1 MSFGVVSV
9 TAETD
14 CSLTVPLSVTAVSGK
29 TAFGR
34 SLDRR
39 DRCLDDMLKNETL
52 MFNIYRGN
60 INLLSLF
67 VLFSFLCCLSLVSY
81 DRKLVEKIIHR

>member
-1 MSFGVVSV
+1 MDSNWEYVHFRFRLRLYGCKCAMSFGVVSV

-34 SLDRR
+34 SLDRW
-39 DRCLDDMLKNETL
+39 DRCLNE
-52 MFNIYRGN
+52 
-60 INLLSLF
+60 
-67 VLFSFLCCLSLVSY
+67 LVRY
-81 DRKLVEKIIHR
+81 VEK